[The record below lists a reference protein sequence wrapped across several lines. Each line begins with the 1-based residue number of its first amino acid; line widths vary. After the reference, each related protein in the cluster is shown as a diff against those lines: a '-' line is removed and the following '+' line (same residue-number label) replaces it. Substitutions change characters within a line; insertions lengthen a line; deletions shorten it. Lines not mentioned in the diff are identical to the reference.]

1 MKKIGF
7 NKKQMVTSG
16 VLSIIVLV
24 VISIVIIHTCKKDK
38 TNLEMTA
45 QEVQGTKIDE
55 TDNAKSE
62 VEESSQ
68 DTKVD
73 EDNESES
80 EIEDFEGFRFV
91 ENESGDIYDELL
103 AGEGTISF
111 SYYIKNVFG
120 IKEEDSWDE
129 DELIGLLPA
138 QKFTLEQLV
147 EAIDEIF
154 ASSDDEYERDYKVES
169 IRYTFIDCG
178 MDGNRE
184 LVLEIGCP
192 FYYGP
197 SGIYLVIKDIDS
209 QLQVI
214 YAGVSANRNW
224 FNINEYG
231 GVIRSACPGN
241 PTPYIYEDYG
251 FIDNTGKIKSI
262 YTTQTDYGIYAFAIN
277 SMDRD
282 FAESEELME
291 KDRKLEGEILIYTLN
306 YGDNKYYSY
315 EVFSHDA
322 PTYEWE
328 LLDIPNLYTDS
339 KYKKAL
345 DEFSECEFIS
355 MDEFNKIRKERLAD
369 VGASEEMIDDKELNY
384 IPIYRNNTLE

>member
-38 TNLEMTA
+38 TNSEMTA

-120 IKEEDSWDE
+120 IKEEDSCDE

-154 ASSDDEYERDYKVES
+154 ASSDDEYEVD
-169 IRYTFIDCG
+169 
-178 MDGNRE
+178 
-184 LVLEIGCP
+184 
-192 FYYGP
+192 
-197 SGIYLVIKDIDS
+197 
-209 QLQVI
+209 
-214 YAGVSANRNW
+214 
-224 FNINEYG
+224 EYG
-231 GVIRSACPGN
+231 N
-241 PTPYIYEDYG
+241 
-251 FIDNTGKIKSI
+251 
-262 YTTQTDYGIYAFAIN
+262 
-277 SMDRD
+277 
-282 FAESEELME
+282 
-291 KDRKLEGEILIYTLN
+291 
-306 YGDNKYYSY
+306 
-315 EVFSHDA
+315 
-322 PTYEWE
+322 
-328 LLDIPNLYTDS
+328 
-339 KYKKAL
+339 
-345 DEFSECEFIS
+345 
-355 MDEFNKIRKERLAD
+355 
-369 VGASEEMIDDKELNY
+369 
-384 IPIYRNNTLE
+384 